1 MPKAHKVD
9 YADQWEVSAVERF
22 DKVIQVD
29 LNPLLRT
36 NSPEFTFAPLKDK
49 VNFVISTVIDLAT
62 NYDYWQFLSDSRR
75 QAVLNTLDDMIVQ
88 FEEMRNFDPKVSNP
102 WERVQNT
109 IANFNNRYNG
119 FYDTLASPLQG
130 FLGKK
135 AFSQELAGEYG
146 KQAKEGLTEI
156 RRIKSEIEK
165 VQQTVNQA
173 AEAAGDIASTAY
185 TASFAEQ
192 ATEHRQAAKKWLV
205 ALIVGSVLGAL
216 LGITVII
223 ELVHSLND
231 DHYNPGTEAYIF
243 KLSIIALIYFGLRFL
258 IRNYSAHQHLYVI
271 NKQRANAL
279 ATMEAFRTSAISENA
294 KDEIL
299 LAAVAAAYSQ
309 QESGFITTR
318 EGAGSD
324 DGDILEVIRSAAR
337 NK

>member
-1 MPKAHKVD
+1 MPKSHKVS

-22 DKVIQVD
+22 DKIIQID
-29 LNPLLRT
+29 LDTLLRT

-49 VNFVISTVIDLAT
+49 VEYVISIVLDLAT
-62 NYDYWQFLSDSRR
+62 NYDYWQYLSDSRR
-75 QAVLNTLDDMIVQ
+75 QAVLNALDDMINQ
-88 FEEMRNFDPKVSNP
+88 FNEMKGFDPKSPNP
-102 WERVQNT
+102 WELVQST
-109 IANFNNRYNG
+109 IANFNSRYND
-119 FYDTLASPLQG
+119 FYDTLTSPLQA

-146 KQAKEGLTEI
+146 KQAKEGLAEI
-156 RRIKSEIEK
+156 RRIKSEIEQ

-173 AEAAGDIASTAY
+173 AEAAGDVASTAY

-192 ATEHRQAAKKWLV
+192 AKEHKDSAKKWLT
-205 ALIVGSVLGAL
+205 ALILGSL
-216 LGITVII
+216 LGLALAVTIII
-223 ELVHSLND
+223 ELVRSLND
-231 DHYNPGTEAYIF
+231 ENFNPGSEAYIF
-243 KLSIIALIYFGLRFL
+243 KLSILAFIYFGLRFL
-258 IRNYSAHQHLYVI
+258 IRNYSAHQHLYII

-299 LAAVAAAYSQ
+299 LAAVSAAYSH

-324 DGDILEVIRSAAR
+324 DGDIIEIIRNVAR